1 MSAARLGAGIRA
13 IDSRA
18 ARLVAFTVAYFISA
32 ELGHHL
38 TFAGPYGS
46 FATYWPPSG
55 LYIAAMLAAGSI
67 RSRLW
72 LMGAALV
79 ANVASDSGAHDVP
92 VLTSIGFWAA
102 NTVETLAAL
111 FAVRRY
117 RLLARPRLCVR
128 DAGGLALMSMAC
140 TGPACAMIGGTV
152 LWMSFGGAWTDSFRE
167 WWVSAAV
174 SEIVFLPLWW
184 ELFNPQRRIRP
195 YCWSRLPEGVLAIA
209 AHAVL
214 SLLIFHVGERPIAY
228 MTVPCSLWLAL
239 RLGTRGSILGNV
251 ILSVIAVWCTA
262 NGEGPLGRI
271 EPVAFR
277 VIFVQTFNV
286 TASLSTLI
294 LAAVVNERQQSLEER
309 IESDDRFRDL
319 FDNVS
324 DLVAVTDLQ
333 GKILFANAAW
343 MQMLAP
349 AGQATRRHLVDWL
362 HPDSRE
368 VLAHLLDH
376 LPAAG
381 LLTGID
387 LQIATPDGGLLDV
400 EGSFSCRSGVGRV
413 DRIRIIFRDVTSRKV
428 SAQRLEEAHR
438 QLEAAN
444 QQLQLLAATDGLT
457 TLANRRAFYERL
469 SQACQHAARH
479 HRAVSLILLD
489 VDHFKTYNDSF
500 GHPAGDDALRTVG
513 MILKEGSRDSDV
525 VGRIGGEEF
534 AVILP
539 ETDENEALFVAERL
553 RRMIGEHRWPLRRV
567 TASLGIATHHGGDP
581 DPELLVESAD
591 QALYQAKRGGRDQT
605 VRAASRPIAVVQATS
620 S

>member
-1 MSAARLGAGIRA
+1 MSAARFEVVIRA
-13 IDSRA
+13 MDSPA
-18 ARLVAFTVAYFISA
+18 ARLVAFAIAYFLSA
-32 ELGHHL
+32 ELGHLL
-38 TFAGPYGS
+38 TFAGPHES

-55 LYIAAMLAAGSI
+55 LYIAAMLAAKSI

-72 LMGAALV
+72 LIGAALV
-79 ANVASDSGAHDVP
+79 ANVASDCAAHDVP
-92 VLTSIGFWAA
+92 LLTSVGFWVA
-102 NTVETLAAL
+102 NTVEALAAL

-117 RLLARPRLCVR
+117 RLLTGPRLCVR
-128 DAGGLALMSMAC
+128 DAGGLALTSIAC
-140 TGPACAMIGGTV
+140 TGPACAMVGGTV
-152 LWMSFGGAWTDSFRE
+152 LWLSFGGSWIGTFRE

-174 SEIVFLPLWW
+174 GEIVFLPLWW
-184 ELFNPQRRIRP
+184 ELLNPQRQFRSYR
-195 YCWSRLPEGVLAIA
+195 WSRLPEGILAIA
-209 AHAVL
+209 THSVL

-239 RLGTRGSILGNV
+239 RLGMRGSILGNV
-251 ILSVIAVWCTA
+251 ILSVIAIWCTA

-277 VIFVQTFNV
+277 VIFIQTFNV

-309 IESDDRFRDL
+309 IESDERFRDL

-324 DLVAVTDLQ
+324 DLVAVTDLR

-343 MQMLAP
+343 TQVLSPSA
-349 AGQATRRHLVDWL
+349 QVTRQYLVDWL
-362 HPDSRE
+362 NPDSRE

-376 LPAAG
+376 LPVAG
-381 LLTGID
+381 VLTGIE
-387 LQIATPDGGLLDV
+387 LQIATPDGSLLDV

-469 SQACQHAARH
+469 SQACHASARQQ
-479 HRAVSLILLD
+479 RAVSLILLD
-489 VDHFKTYNDSF
+489 VDHFKMYNDSF

-513 MILKEGSRDSDV
+513 TILKEGSRDSDV

-553 RRMIGEHRWPLRRV
+553 RRMIGGHRWPLRRV

-581 DPELLVESAD
+581 DPELLVEAAD
-591 QALYQAKRGGRDQT
+591 QALYQAKRSGRDQT
-605 VRAASRPIAVVQATS
+605 VRAANRPTVVDATTS
-620 S
+620 